1 MEYVKAKTIV
11 NRTRDNWW
19 FGTDYGMN
27 IYRGCSFGCIYC
39 DSRSD
44 CYGVENFDRVRAKE
58 DALRI
63 IRDDLRKKTKR
74 GVIHTGS
81 MSDPYT
87 TAEKPLKLMRNALE
101 LINAFHFGVC
111 IATKSPLVVRDIDIL
126 QDIQTHSPVIV
137 SLSITALEDHLSGK
151 IELNAPPSS
160 ERFQALKALADAGIY
175 CGILLMPVIPY
186 MTDSEENILGIV
198 RKAAQCGAKYVHTSM
213 GMSLRDGQREHFY
226 EKIGPQLEKIYQE
239 RYNKR
244 YQCQVPESRKLWNAF
259 KMECDRLGLLYKMED
274 ITKDYQENGFKMNQ
288 LSLF

>member
-63 IRDDLRKKTKR
+63 IRDDLRAKTKR

-87 TAEKPLKLMRNALE
+87 TAEGPLKLMRNALE

-111 IATKSPLVVRDIDIL
+111 IATKSPLVTRDIDIL
-126 QDIQTHSPVIV
+126 QDISSHSPVIA
-137 SLSITALEDHLSGK
+137 SLSITALDDQLAKQVEP
-151 IELNAPPSS
+151 NAPSSS
-160 ERFQALKALADAGIY
+160 ERFQALKALVDAGLY
-175 CGILLMPVIPY
+175 CGVLLMPVLPFI
-186 MTDSEENILGIV
+186 TDSEENILGIV
-198 RKAAQCGAKYVHTSM
+198 RKAKECGAKYVHTSM

-226 EKIGPQLEKIYQE
+226 ANIDPNLKAQYQN
-239 RYNKR
+239 RYDKR
-244 YQCQVPESRKLWNAF
+244 YQCQVPDSRKLWNKF
-259 KMECDRLGLLYKMED
+259 KAECDRLGLLYRMED
-274 ITKDYQENGFKMNQ
+274 ITADYQKEGFKMDQ

>member
-1 MEYVKAKTIV
+1 MQYVKAKTIV
-11 NRTRDNWW
+11 NRTKDNWW

-44 CYGVENFDRVRAKE
+44 CYGVENFDQVRAKE

-63 IRDDLRKKTKR
+63 VRDDLHKKSKR

-87 TAEKPLKLMRNALE
+87 PAEKPLQLMRHALE

-126 QDIQTHSPVIV
+126 QDIQTHSPVIA
-137 SLSITALEDHLSGK
+137 SFSITALEDHLSGK
-151 IELNAPPSS
+151 IEPNAAPSS
-160 ERFQALKALADAGIY
+160 ERFQALRALADAGIY
-175 CGILLMPVIPY
+175 CGVLLMPVLPY
-186 MTDSEENILGIV
+186 LTDSEENILGIV
-198 RKAAQCGAKYVHTSM
+198 RMAAQCGAKYVHTSM
-213 GMSLRDGQREHFY
+213 GMTLRDGQREHFY
-226 EKIGPQLEKIYQE
+226 EKIGPEMTKTYQH
-239 RYNKR
+239 RYDRR
-244 YQCQVPESRKLWNAF
+244 YQCQVPDSRKLWNAF
-259 KMECDRLGLLYKMED
+259 KKECDRLGLLYKMED
-274 ITKDYQENGFKMNQ
+274 ITADYQKNGFKMDQ